1 VTKKSAK
8 ILILDLKE
16 RKPVERNEEIS
27 QSLSSGE
34 IVIDFFEFEN
44 RNNI

>member
-8 ILILDLKE
+8 ILTLDLKE

-27 QSLSSGE
+27 QSLDSGE
-34 IVIDFFEFEN
+34 IDSDFFEFEN